1 MSSPSPEQGAP
12 ASGDST
18 GSAGAAGGGG
28 SGAPNPFNSL
38 YVGDLLPD
46 VNEAELYDLF
56 SRVGAVISIK
66 LCRDIITRRSLGYAY
81 VNYQQ
86 PSDAQ
91 RALEEL
97 NFALMHGQQM
107 RIMYSQRD
115 PSARKS
121 GVGNIFVK
129 NLDKS
134 ISSAALYDTFAQFG
148 QIQSCKIQTDN
159 LGNSRGYG
167 FVQFHKQEDANEAIE
182 KVNGMLL
189 GGRQV
194 FVAPFVRRQ
203 DRDQPD
209 SNFNNV
215 YLKNLSEETTDEY
228 LNNVFGEFGT
238 ITSVAIMRDADG
250 KSKGFGF
257 VNFEDPEAARESVEK
272 LNGHE
277 HAGKAWVVNKA
288 QKKSEREAELR
299 QQREQNQA
307 KYDKFA
313 GCNLYIKN
321 LDDSVGDDEF
331 RSMFQEHG
339 SITSSK
345 VMKDESGASK
355 GWGFVAF
362 SSPEEATRAITEMNG
377 KIPAGGSKPLYVAL
391 AQRKED
397 RQARLKAQFHAA
409 QMGPMG
415 GMPHPGMP
423 MFPGGGPG
431 MPGPGMMFPGAPGGM
446 MPPGGMGYPA
456 PPGMPGMMP
465 GMRPGMQGMPSY
477 YGMPMMQAQM
487 GQHQGHSGGRGRGRG
502 GRGGNQGYPGGR
514 GGGRNT
520 MKNHAAPVP
529 AAPPAPKPP
538 QASATLLTQQLHSAT
553 PDNRRMIL
561 GEALYPLIMAIE
573 PAAAAKVTGMLLE
586 MDQSEVLLLIDSPD
600 QLRLKVAEAIKVL
613 KEAGQDP
620 ANDPE
625 PGSEAPAP
633 AADTLADEVK
643 GLSVA

>member
-1 MSSPSPEQGAP
+1 MSSASPEVAP
-12 ASGDST
+12 AAGGST
-18 GSAGAAGGGG
+18 PAAAAGGG
-28 SGAPNPFNSL
+28 SGAANPFNSL
-38 YVGDLLPD
+38 YVGDLLPE

-56 SRVGAVISIK
+56 SRIGSVISIK

-86 PSDAQ
+86 PADAQ

-97 NFALMHGQQM
+97 NFALMRGQQM

-134 ISSAALYDTFAQFG
+134 VTSAALYDTFAQFG
-148 QIQSCKIQTDN
+148 LIQSCKIQMDN
-159 LGNSRGYG
+159 QGNSRGYG
-167 FVQFHKQEDANEAIE
+167 FVQFQKQEDANEAIE

-194 FVAPFVRRQ
+194 TVAPFVRRQ

-209 SNFNNV
+209 AKFSNV
-215 YLKNLSEETTDEY
+215 YVKNLGDEVSDEY
-228 LNNVFGEFGT
+228 LKEVFGKYGT
-238 ITSVAIMRDADG
+238 ITSVAIMRDGDG

-257 VNFEDPEAARESVEK
+257 VNFEEPEAAKEAVDN

-277 HAGKAWVVNKA
+277 HEGKAWIVNKA
-288 QKKSEREAELR
+288 QRKSDREAELR
-299 QQREQNQA
+299 AQREQNQA

-321 LDDSVGDDEF
+321 LDDSIGDDEF
-331 RSMFQEHG
+331 RNLFQEHG

-345 VMKDESGASK
+345 VMKDENGASK

-409 QMGPMG
+409 QMNPMG
-415 GMPHPGMP
+415 GMPHHMP

-431 MPGPGMMFPGAPGGM
+431 MPGPGMMFPGGPGGM

-465 GMRPGMQGMPSY
+465 GMRPGMQGMPPY
-477 YGMPMMQAQM
+477 YSMPMMPQQM
-487 GQHQGHSGGRGRGRG
+487 GQHQGQPGGGRGRGRG
-502 GRGGNQGYPGGR
+502 GRGPQGNQGGR
-514 GGGRNT
+514 GGGRNGGKGNS
-520 MKNHAAPVP
+520 MAP
-529 AAPPAPKPP
+529 AAPQAPKPP
-538 QASATLLTQQLHSAT
+538 QASATLLTQQLHAAT
-553 PDNRRMIL
+553 PENRRMIL
-561 GEALYPLIMAIE
+561 GEALYPLIQAVE

-600 QLRLKVAEAIKVL
+600 QLRSKVAEAIKVL

-620 ANDPE
+620 AT
-625 PGSEAPAP
+625 EAESAAP
-633 AADTLADEVK
+633 TAD
-643 GLSVA
+643 SVAEEMKEMSV